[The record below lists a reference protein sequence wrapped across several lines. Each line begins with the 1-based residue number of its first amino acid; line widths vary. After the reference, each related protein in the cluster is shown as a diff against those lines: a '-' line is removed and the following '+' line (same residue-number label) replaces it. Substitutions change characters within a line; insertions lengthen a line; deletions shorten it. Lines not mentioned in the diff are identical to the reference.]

1 MSSLLGSFFK
11 SKVVKILVTGAS
23 GFIGNK
29 LASKLAEKRHSV
41 IGLVNKNKIQNS
53 TFKIISED
61 LTNDSFSLPN
71 EKFDIVFHLAAV
83 TPMEKN
89 KKIIKN
95 VNFQGV
101 VNLFNQI
108 KDKTD
113 FLVYVSGLGVF
124 GDPGD
129 KIIDEESPLK
139 PHTNYAKIRLDA
151 QQYLEKKCKENSIH
165 FSVAYL
171 GEVYGDGGW
180 FTSQIVS
187 RLKKGSFRMP
197 KSGEY
202 YRCLVHVDD
211 VVNSL
216 IAIFEN
222 KAYDE
227 SFIITD
233 SNPVLF
239 KDFINFTSDNL
250 GVKHPGSVPIFLAK
264 TVLGGDFVKL
274 LTTSIKSSNKKISK
288 LHTLEYPSFK
298 EGVESVISKIK

>member
-1 MSSLLGSFFK
+1 MSSLLVAHSY
-11 SKVVKILVTGAS
+11 SKVLKILVTGAS

-29 LASKLAEKRHSV
+29 LATKLAEKGHSV
-41 IGLVNKNKIQNS
+41 FGLVNKNKIQNS
-53 TFKIISED
+53 SFTIISED
-61 LTNDSFSLPN
+61 LTKKDFTLPN
-71 EKFDIVFHLAAV
+71 EKFDAVFHLAAV

-95 VNFQGV
+95 VNFQGT

-124 GDPGD
+124 GEPGD
-129 KIIDEESPLK
+129 IIIDEATPLK
-139 PHTNYAKIRLDA
+139 PHTNYAQIRLDA
-151 QQYLEKKCKENSIH
+151 QRYLETKCKENSIH

-180 FTSQIVS
+180 FTSQIVG
-187 RLKKGSFRMP
+187 RLKKGTFRMP

-216 IAIFEN
+216 IAILQN

-227 SFIITD
+227 TFIVTD

-239 KDFINFTSDNL
+239 KDFINFTCDKL
-250 GVKHPGSVPIFLAK
+250 GVKHPGSIPTFLAK

-274 LTTSIKSSNKKISK
+274 LTTPIKTTNKKISK
-288 LHTLEYPSFK
+288 LYTFEYPSYK
-298 EGVESVISKIK
+298 EGIEAVISKIK

>member
-1 MSSLLGSFFK
+1 L
-11 SKVVKILVTGAS
+11 KILITGAS
-23 GFIGNK
+23 GFIGSRLATK
-29 LASKLAEKRHSV
+29 LTEKDHSV
-41 IGLVNKNKIQNS
+41 IGLVHNNKINNPAIE
-53 TFKIISED
+53 TISAD
-61 LTNDSFSLPN
+61 LTDANLTIPN
-71 EKFDIVFHLAAV
+71 EKFDVVFHLAAA

-89 KKIIKN
+89 KKTIKK
-95 VNFQGV
+95 VNFDGT

-108 KDKTD
+108 KDKTN

-124 GDPGD
+124 GDPGN
-129 KIIDEESPLK
+129 IVIDENTPLN
-139 PHTNYAKIRLDA
+139 PHTDYTKIRLEA
-151 QQYLEKKCKENSIH
+151 QQYLETKCKNNSIH
-165 FSVAYL
+165 LSVVYL
-171 GEVYGDGGW
+171 GEVYGNGGW
-180 FTSQIVS
+180 FTSQIVN

-216 IAIFEN
+216 IALAEN
-222 KAYDE
+222 KVHDE

-239 KDFINFTSDNL
+239 KDFINFTSDKL
-250 GVKHPGSVPIFLAK
+250 GVKHPGSIPTFLAN

-274 LTTSIKSSNKKISK
+274 LTTSIKTSNKKILK
-288 LHTLEYPSFK
+288 LYGFQYPSYK

>member
-1 MSSLLGSFFK
+1 M
-11 SKVVKILVTGAS
+11 KILITGAS
-23 GFIGNK
+23 GFIGSRLAIK
-29 LASKLAEKRHSV
+29 LTEKGHSV
-41 IGLVNKNKIQNS
+41 IGLVHNNKINNPAIKTIS
-53 TFKIISED
+53 ADLIDANFII
-61 LTNDSFSLPN
+61 PN
-71 EKFDIVFHLAAV
+71 EKFDVVFHLAAA

-89 KKIIKN
+89 KKTIKKI
-95 VNFQGV
+95 NFDGT

-108 KDKTD
+108 KDKTN

-129 KIIDEESPLK
+129 IVIDEKTPLN
-139 PHTNYAKIRLDA
+139 PHTDYTRIRLES
-151 QQYLEKKCKENSIH
+151 QQYLETKCKNNSIH
-165 FSVAYL
+165 LSIAYL
-171 GEVYGDGGW
+171 GEVYGNGGW
-180 FTSQIVS
+180 FTSQIVN

-216 IAIFEN
+216 IAIAEN
-222 KAYDE
+222 KIHDE

-239 KDFINFTSDNL
+239 KDFINFTSDKL
-250 GVKHPGSVPIFLAK
+250 GVKHPGSIPTFLAN

-274 LTTSIKSSNKKISK
+274 LTTSLKTSNKKILK
-288 LHTLEYPSFK
+288 LYGFQYPSYK

>member
-1 MSSLLGSFFK
+1 M
-11 SKVVKILVTGAS
+11 KILITGAS
-23 GFIGNK
+23 GFIGSRLATK
-29 LASKLAEKRHSV
+29 LTEKGHSV
-41 IGLVNKNKIQNS
+41 TGLVHKNKINNPAIK
-53 TFKIISED
+53 TISAD
-61 LTNDSFSLPN
+61 LTDANFTIPN
-71 EKFDIVFHLAAV
+71 EKFDVIFHLAAA

-89 KKIIKN
+89 KKTIKK
-95 VNFQGV
+95 VNFDGT

-108 KDKTD
+108 KDKTN

-129 KIIDEESPLK
+129 TVIDEKTPLN
-139 PHTNYAKIRLDA
+139 PNTEYTKIRLES
-151 QQYLEKKCKENSIH
+151 QQYLETKCKNNSIH
-165 FSVAYL
+165 LSVAYL
-171 GEVYGDGGW
+171 GEVYGNGGW
-180 FTSQIVS
+180 FTSQIVN

-216 IAIFEN
+216 IALAEN
-222 KAYDE
+222 KIHDE

-239 KDFINFTSDNL
+239 KDFINFTSDKL
-250 GVKHPGSVPIFLAK
+250 GVKHPGSIPIFLAN

-274 LTTSIKSSNKKISK
+274 LTTSLKTSNKKILK
-288 LHTLEYPSFK
+288 LYGFQYPSYK

>member
-1 MSSLLGSFFK
+1 M
-11 SKVVKILVTGAS
+11 KILVTGAS

-29 LASKLAEKRHSV
+29 LATRLAEKGHSV
-41 IGLVNKNKIQNS
+41 VGLVNKNKIQNS
-53 TFKIISED
+53 NFKTISVD
-61 LTNDSFSLPN
+61 LTKDDFSLPN

-89 KKIIKN
+89 KKIINN

-108 KDKTD
+108 NGKTD

-124 GDPGD
+124 GEPGD
-129 KIIDEESPLK
+129 TIIDEKSALK

-151 QQYLEKKCKENSIH
+151 QRYLEKKCKENSIH

-171 GEVYGDGGW
+171 GEVYGEGGW

-211 VVNSL
+211 VVSSL

-239 KDFINFTSDNL
+239 RDFINFTCDKL
-250 GVKHPGSVPIFLAK
+250 GVKHPGSVPTFLAK

-274 LTTSIKSSNKKISK
+274 LTTSIRASNKKILK
-288 LHTLEYPSFK
+288 FHTLEYPSFK
-298 EGVESVISKIK
+298 EGIESVISKLK